1 MFKYLN
7 KKRQKGPGLA
17 GAMGRGG
24 QSTLEYAILIIIIIG
39 ALLSIQVY
47 IKRGVQGRLKSAT
60 DDIGTQFS
68 PGNTN
73 VIRTMR
79 TSSVTAE
86 TFVSGVSRSDLE
98 DNEITTT
105 VMNAQIVNVL
115 QEYWGSQEDIDG

>member
-7 KKRQKGPGLA
+7 KKRQK
-17 GAMGRGG
+17 G

-60 DDIGTQFS
+60 DDIGDQFS

-73 VIRTMR
+73 VVKTM
-79 TSSVTAE
+79 TT
-86 TFVSGVSRSDLE
+86 VSRSRDTFAGGV
-98 DNEITTT
+98 TTST
-105 VMNAQIVNVL
+105 LLNAEVTTDTLRSSILNVQ
-115 QEYWGSQEDIDG
+115 QEFWGKTP

>member
-7 KKRQKGPGLA
+7 KKRQK
-17 GAMGRGG
+17 G

-47 IKRGVQGRLKSAT
+47 IKRGIQGRLKSAT

-73 VIRTMR
+73 VIKTMR
-79 TSSVTAE
+79 TSSRSSE
-86 TFVSGVSRSDLE
+86 TFLEGVTKSKLLEEERTRDLMNSD
-98 DNEITTT
+98 
-105 VMNAQIVNVL
+105 VMNIS
-115 QEYWGSQEDIDG
+115 QEYWG

>member
-1 MFKYLN
+1 MIKYLN
-7 KKRQKGPGLA
+7 RKRKK
-17 GAMGRGG
+17 G

-73 VIRTMR
+73 VVKTMT
-79 TSSVTAE
+79 TSSSSRD
-86 TFVSGVSRSDLE
+86 TF
-98 DNEITTT
+98 
-105 VMNAQIVNVL
+105 
-115 QEYWGSQEDIDG
+115 IDGVTRSQLLGDEVTTDLLNSDILNVEQEFWGK

>member
-7 KKRQKGPGLA
+7 KRRQK
-17 GAMGRGG
+17 G

-47 IKRGVQGRLKSAT
+47 IKRGIQGRLKSAT

-73 VIRTMR
+73 VVKKML
-79 TSSVTAE
+79 TSSTSSE
-86 TFVSGVSRSDLE
+86 TFIGGVTRSELSGD
-98 DNEITTT
+98 EITTDLMNSD
-105 VMNAQIVNVL
+105 VMNVQ
-115 QEYWGSQEDIDG
+115 QEFWGKQQ

>member
-7 KKRQKGPGLA
+7 RKRQK
-17 GAMGRGG
+17 G

-47 IKRGVQGRLKSAT
+47 IKRGIQGRLKSAT

-73 VIRTMR
+73 VVKIMA
-79 TSSVTAE
+79 TSSTSKE
-86 TFVSGVSRSDLE
+86 TFKDGVTRSELLAAEVTRDL
-98 DNEITTT
+98 
-105 VMNAQIVNVL
+105 MNSDIMKVQ
-115 QEYWGSQEDIDG
+115 QEYWGSEQPATP